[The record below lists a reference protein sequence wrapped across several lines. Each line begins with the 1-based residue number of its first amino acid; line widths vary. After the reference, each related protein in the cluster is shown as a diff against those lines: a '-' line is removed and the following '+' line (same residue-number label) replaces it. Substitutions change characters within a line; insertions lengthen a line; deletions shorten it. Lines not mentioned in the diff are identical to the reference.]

1 MIRAIDIVI
10 TATFASIIIRSW
22 VAAVMATTANIIA
35 DKRAD
40 VSADARKEVHRI
52 AGKLTLGAVGR
63 TIWFG
68 TLIVLVWVWA

>member
-10 TATFASIIIRSW
+10 TATFATGIIRSW
-22 VAAVMATTANIIA
+22 VAAIMATTAGIFA
-35 DKRAD
+35 DRRAD
-40 VSADARKEVHRI
+40 VGTDARKKVHRI